1 MIRKKKTDCVYICPT
16 ILTQSQFPVAHVEK
30 AKGDESFIVINID
43 LINFSLPQL
52 PWKFFLGIRVVA
64 ELNHPIHPQNLQ
76 LEKFFLDIRGVA
88 AGGGEL
94 MRSLEP
100 ILGIGPA

>member
-1 MIRKKKTDCVYICPT
+1 M
-16 ILTQSQFPVAHVEK
+16 EK

-64 ELNHPIHPQNLQ
+64 ELIHPIHPQNLQ